1 MQELATQAIGDGHH
15 AIVLAPTAGGKTEA
29 AMFPVLSGLLADPK
43 PGVGALYIAPIRALL
58 NNQEERLSQYA
69 EMVGLQCFK
78 WHGETVASARKG
90 FLKEPG
96 ELLMTTPESLEVLL
110 VSGHTPEQL
119 FRHLRYVVIDEIHA
133 LAACDRGQHLL
144 CLLER
149 LRLRAD
155 HDIQRIGLS
164 ATVGNPDALVDW
176 LRGSSPRTGVLVQ
189 PPAVV
194 IPRQLGIRHG
204 DDLSLAN
211 QVAARAKGRKS
222 LCFTDSRARAEK
234 IARTLQAQDLPVFV
248 HHSSVAA
255 PERAA
260 AEAAMH
266 HGQEQ
271 CIVCTST
278 LELGIDVGELDA
290 VFQVDA
296 PATVASFLQRL
307 GRTGRR
313 PGTVANT
320 TFLTTS
326 PEALLQATAILELA
340 RQHRVESLD
349 LPRRSWHLLV
359 HQTLALCLE
368 RGQISADGLWRA
380 VGEAACF
387 AGITRSEADRL
398 WDYLQRMGYLEAYRG
413 QMRMGPR
420 AEAAFGRQHFMEL
433 YSVFTSPRLW
443 QVQNAHG
450 HSLGTV
456 EGSFAEHVERGQDFL
471 LGGRGW
477 IVEAIDEAKCQ
488 LTVSPAPA
496 GRAPRWG
503 GFAPKILTYELCQ
516 QVRQVVAGTE
526 VYAYLD
532 AAAQDVLAETRALHA
547 TWLPRAPLALQELPQ
562 QCRWWTYA
570 GYRINNTLRL
580 LLGHLLGVT
589 LTANNYYLG
598 FDPSELTPEG
608 LALQWKKLLRPEFWA
623 DPQLELQLQELLPNW
638 RLSKFQDAL
647 PPWARREV
655 LAQHWLDLPATRA
668 WVQCSGNPA

>member
-1 MQELATQAIGDGHH
+1 LGWSSLRPVQELATAAIGDGHH

-29 AMFPVLSGLLADPK
+29 ALFPVLSGLLTDPQ

-58 NNQEERLSQYA
+58 NNQEERLTHYA
-69 EMVGLQCFK
+69 EMVGLRCFK

-90 FLKEPG
+90 FLREPG

-110 VSGHTPEQL
+110 ISGHTPEHL

-155 HDIQRIGLS
+155 HDLQRIGLS
-164 ATVGNPDALVDW
+164 ATVGNPEALVDW

-189 PPAVV
+189 PPAVTV
-194 IPRQLGIRHG
+194 PRQLGIRHG
-204 DDLSLAN
+204 DDLSLASL
-211 QVAARAKGRKS
+211 VAARAKGRKS

-326 PEALLQATAILELA
+326 PEALLQATALLELPY
-340 RQHRVESLD
+340 HHIFFTGS
-349 LPRRSWHLLV
+349 P
-359 HQTLALCLE
+359 
-368 RGQISADGLWRA
+368 A
-380 VGEAACF
+380 VGK
-387 AGITRSEADRL
+387 
-398 WDYLQRMGYLEAYRG
+398 
-413 QMRMGPR
+413 
-420 AEAAFGRQHFMEL
+420 
-433 YSVFTSPRLW
+433 
-443 QVQNAHG
+443 
-450 HSLGTV
+450 
-456 EGSFAEHVERGQDFL
+456 
-471 LGGRGW
+471 
-477 IVEAIDEAKCQ
+477 IVVK
-488 LTVSPAPA
+488 
-496 GRAPRWG
+496 
-503 GFAPKILTYELCQ
+503 
-516 QVRQVVAGTE
+516 
-526 VYAYLD
+526 
-532 AAAQDVLAETRALHA
+532 AAAQ
-547 TWLPRAPLALQELPQ
+547 
-562 QCRWWTYA
+562 
-570 GYRINNTLRL
+570 
-580 LLGHLLGVT
+580 HLTSVT
-589 LTANNYYLG
+589 LELGGKSPCIVDETANIKTVAEQVAWGKSINAGQTCIAPDYVLVDRRIKAQLMAAIKRCIQDFYG
-598 FDPSELTPEG
+598 EDPAQSPDYGRIISPRHFD
-608 LALQWKKLLRPEFWA
+608 
-623 DPQLELQLQELLPNW
+623 
-638 RLSKFQDAL
+638 RLSAFLDSGEAVVGGQTDPDHRTAAATAGTAL
-647 PPWARREV
+647 IASAHVR
-655 LAQHWLDLPATRA
+655 ATLL
-668 WVQCSGNPA
+668 